1 MKKKLLFLKLFFLP
15 FFVLIAKT
23 TYTYTLVNSQKELD
37 GNYVYPNAL
46 NLYQYYVSLTP
57 DYSGSAPAEFT
68 ISLENGKSSDGKKE
82 FKIYPNE
89 RFYVVWDDIAN
100 NGGNVAEIKIK
111 NKTVIDTA
119 NTIINAG
126 SPIQLSHWIASLK
139 GRIPVSSINPSNPV
153 MGNTLPITGV
163 ISTMKFWS
171 ALPNEAE
178 YYEWTLPAGWKTTTD
193 KTGTFD
199 LTSDSCNISIIPDKF
214 SMGQIKVRALNIKR
228 SAGSE
233 YKTYKIDRGFIFTN
247 FPTSITLGDTDAK
260 TVAVTAFS
268 GVTYEWNVPEGWKIN
283 GQGNILEGYQ
293 MNSVNISPSFCNTAG
308 NTKVRVRIK
317 NSEETSASWLDS
329 SINISI
335 PSVSLSPTTIYQFEE
350 TNVSLLN
357 INTTNIQSVTYSGN
371 GVCDNVSQGVHKINF
386 TQSGTVVLT
395 ISVQMND
402 CNNPLT
408 YKDTITVLPSRISIT
423 GPTHVCPLSTAIFEV
438 NNSPG
443 NYSWA
448 YSSNLTP
455 VSGNPGSFTTASSGG
470 TAWVSI
476 NVCGN
481 EVARKNFIIGS
492 NINGP
497 GEIPYIQTTRYVPD
511 PSCPE
516 QVDMWILDWQGRLI
530 YSEKADTVYG
540 NLSFGSD
547 HVDIV
552 SSSSPGLMTIYDL
565 TLVQKNGTRTI
576 KWINVRDIKLNLV
589 GPPDRPE
596 PFDPFP
602 PLEMLLYPNPTSE
615 LLTIEIKTDETKNS
629 AKASSLKSKKS
640 LEPYTVQLWN
650 ERQVLVRSIESTD
663 LKQQISVNE
672 LPTGMYFVSLIKN
685 GKRLY
690 RQIFWKN

>member
-1 MKKKLLFLKLFFLP
+1 MKYWSLMQN
-15 FFVLIAKT
+15 FVAD
-23 TYTYTLVNSQKELD
+23 N
-37 GNYVYPNAL
+37 
-46 NLYQYYVSLTP
+46 
-57 DYSGSAPAEFT
+57 F
-68 ISLENGKSSDGKKE
+68 
-82 FKIYPNE
+82 
-89 RFYVVWDDIAN
+89 
-100 NGGNVAEIKIK
+100 
-111 NKTVIDTA
+111 
-119 NTIINAG
+119 
-126 SPIQLSHWIASLK
+126 
-139 GRIPVSSINPSNPV
+139 
-153 MGNTLPITGV
+153 
-163 ISTMKFWS
+163 
-171 ALPNEAE
+171 
-178 YYEWTLPAGWKTTTD
+178 EWTLPAGWKVIKNND
-193 KTGTFD
+193 SILTGTFSLNLND
-199 LTSDSCNISIIPDKF
+199 HPISIIPDYF
-214 SMGQIKVRALNIKR
+214 TTGQIKVRALNELG

-233 YKTYKIDRGFIFTN
+233 YKTFIIDRGFAFTS

-260 TVAVTAFS
+260 TVGVTAFS

-283 GQGNILEGYQ
+283 GQGNTLEGYQ
-293 MNSVNISPSFCNTAG
+293 MNSVNITPSFCNTGG
-308 NTKVRVRIK
+308 NTKVRVRLK

-357 INTTNIQSVTYSGN
+357 INTTNIQSITYSGN
-371 GVCDNVSQGVHKINF
+371 GVCDNVSQGAHKINF

-395 ISVQMND
+395 ISIQMNN

-448 YSSNLTP
+448 CSSNLTP
-455 VSGNPGSFTTASSGG
+455 VSGNQGSFTTASSGG

-476 NVCGN
+476 NVCGI

-492 NINGP
+492 DINGP

-511 PSCPE
+511 PLCPD
-516 QVDMWILDWQGRLI
+516 QVDMWILDWQGRQI
-530 YSEKADTVYG
+530 YSEMADTVYG
-540 NLSFGSD
+540 NFSFGSD

-565 TLVQKNGTRTI
+565 TLVQKNGTRSV
-576 KWINVRDIKLNLV
+576 KWIYAHDIKLNLV

-640 LEPYTVQLWN
+640 IEPYSIQLWN

-672 LPTGMYFVSLIKN
+672 LPAGMYFVNLTKN

>member
-1 MKKKLLFLKLFFLP
+1 MLSFSFLT
-15 FFVLIAKT
+15 AKT
-23 TYTYTLVNSQKELD
+23 TYTYTLVNSVKELD
-37 GNYVYPNAL
+37 GNWVYPKAS
-46 NLYQYYVSLTP
+46 NLYEYYVSLTP
-57 DYSGSAPAEFT
+57 DYNGQAPGEFT
-68 ISLENGKSSDGKKE
+68 ISLENGKSSEGKTEWKV
-82 FKIYPNE
+82 YSNE
-89 RFYVVWDDIAN
+89 RFYVIWDDIAN
-100 NGGNVAEIKIK
+100 DGDVDAIIKIK
-111 NKTVIDTA
+111 NKRVIDTA
-119 NTIINAG
+119 STILNAG
-126 SPIQLSHWIASLK
+126 SPIELSHKIASLK
-139 GRIPVSSINPSNPV
+139 GKIPNASINPLNPE
-153 MGNTLPITGV
+153 MGSIQPITGSV
-163 ISTMKFWS
+163 SEMKYWS
-171 ALPNEAE
+171 LMQNFVADNF
-178 YYEWTLPAGWKTTTD
+178 EWTLPAGWKVIKNND
-193 KTGTFD
+193 SILTGTFSLNLND
-199 LTSDSCNISIIPDKF
+199 HPISIIPDYF
-214 SMGQIKVRALNIKR
+214 TTGQIKVRALNELG

-233 YKTYKIDRGFIFTN
+233 YKTFIIDRGFAFTS

-260 TVAVTAFS
+260 TVGVTAFS

-283 GQGNILEGYQ
+283 GQGNTLEGYQ
-293 MNSVNISPSFCNTAG
+293 MNSVNITPSFCNTGG
-308 NTKVRVRIK
+308 NTKVRVRLK

-357 INTTNIQSVTYSGN
+357 INTTNIQSITYSGN
-371 GVCDNVSQGVHKINF
+371 GVCDNVSQGAHKINF

-395 ISVQMND
+395 ISIQMNN

-448 YSSNLTP
+448 CSSNLTP
-455 VSGNPGSFTTASSGG
+455 VSGNQGSFTTASSGG

-476 NVCGN
+476 NVCGI

-492 NINGP
+492 DINGP

-511 PSCPE
+511 PLCPD
-516 QVDMWILDWQGRLI
+516 QVDMWILDWQGRQI
-530 YSEKADTVYG
+530 YSEMADTVYG
-540 NLSFGSD
+540 NFSFGSD

-565 TLVQKNGTRTI
+565 TLVQKNGTRSV
-576 KWINVRDIKLNLV
+576 KWIYAHDIKLNLV

-640 LEPYTVQLWN
+640 IEPYSIQLWN

-672 LPTGMYFVSLIKN
+672 LPAGMYFVNLTKN